1 MDGGAY
7 SLCAVSAM
15 DVFITSIQLQDTSNI
30 YRFCCRYAALCSCTR
45 LPSMKHNMLQNHACS
60 ITGKETHGDTCLSI
74 SVSVASFADALFFL
88 STYES
93 YNNFILDPFS
103 YGRFL
108 FLTSLYRTCS
118 RFYTFSSIFISLD
131 TFLFP
136 SALFRTFL

>member
-1 MDGGAY
+1 M
-7 SLCAVSAM
+7 
-15 DVFITSIQLQDTSNI
+15 FINVLHELFGQTTYIDPVDAGLPT
-30 YRFCCRYAALCSCTR
+30 AAAPN
-45 LPSMKHNMLQNHACS
+45 PSTMKHNMLQYHAS
-60 ITGKETHGDTCLSI
+60 SFTYKDTHDDTCLSI
-74 SVSVASFADALFFL
+74 SVSVSSFADALFFL

-93 YNNFILDPFS
+93 YNNFIFDPFS

-108 FLTSLYRTCS
+108 FLTSLYSTCS

>member
-1 MDGGAY
+1 MHA
-7 SLCAVSAM
+7 S
-15 DVFITSIQLQDTSNI
+15 ITRIQLQDTSNI
-30 YRFCCRYAALCSCTR
+30 YRPCCHRAALCSCTP
-45 LPSMKHNMLQNHACS
+45 PSKMKHNMLQNHACS
-60 ITGKETHGDTCLSI
+60 FTGKETHSDTCLSI
-74 SVSVASFADALFFL
+74 SVSVASFAEALFFL

-93 YNNFILDPFS
+93 YNNFIFDPFS

-108 FLTSLYRTCS
+108 FLTSLYSTCS